1 MFFQVLA
8 DRLNTLDQSPGGM
21 MANRSSMMLALLFI
35 LNPVMLLLFQ
45 NCSAVPKK
53 IAVNT
58 APIEKH
64 HREPASKIR
73 TE

>member
-1 MFFQVLA
+1 MFFQGLA
-8 DRLNTLDQSPGGM
+8 DSLKTLDQSLGGM

-45 NCSAVPKK
+45 NCSAAPKK

-58 APIEKH
+58 VPIEKPY
-64 HREPASKIR
+64 REPASKYR
-73 TE
+73 AE

>member
-1 MFFQVLA
+1 
-8 DRLNTLDQSPGGM
+8 

-53 IAVNT
+53 IAINT

-64 HREPASKIR
+64 YREPASKIR

>member
-1 MFFQVLA
+1 
-8 DRLNTLDQSPGGM
+8 M

-45 NCSAVPKK
+45 NCSAMPKK

-58 APIEKH
+58 APIIENH
-64 HREPASKIR
+64 HREPSSQMR
-73 TE
+73 RE